1 MRNLAALM
9 NSNTSS
15 AFAEDPSAA
24 SLSAMALR
32 ADAARA
38 VAALGV
44 RAEMKVPV
52 ASLAFYGARLGWP
65 EWLFTGS
72 NFTGPLPPQI
82 PLADDLL
89 ISANLFAHVDCATL
103 VHQSINM
110 AQPAAG
116 AVTRLTLASGPT
128 MGAIFSHL
136 NRIMLL
142 GSPHCQPE
150 MRRIADRAFIGLV
163 GTVPLGGLLD
173 YLGLLFIAFHY
184 RVIEDLMSA
193 DLAGATINLTLAEG
207 GYSAAIRQLF
217 RCNVCFGA
225 AVNELS
231 MPAEWPDKTNPGHDP
246 QLWALAGE
254 RLRAAE
260 AQFRDDDSIQRL
272 RQRISDLLTE
282 NRRAPR
288 LTQVAQAEGTS
299 PRSLVRHIAAA
310 GHSFHGLVDHERRL
324 RTAHLI
330 NDPALSIR
338 AIAEQLGFPDVS
350 SFGRKFRKW
359 FGDSP
364 ACFRRRGA

>member
-1 MRNLAALM
+1 M
-9 NSNTSS
+9 NSNISS
-15 AFAEDPSAA
+15 TFANDPSAA
-24 SLSAMALR
+24 SLSAAALR

-38 VAALGV
+38 ITALGV
-44 RAEMKVPV
+44 KAETMVPV

-65 EWLFTGS
+65 EWLFTGTS
-72 NFTGPLPPQI
+72 IEGPLPSQI
-82 PLADDLL
+82 SLADDLL
-89 ISANLFAHVDCATL
+89 ISANLFAHVESATL
-103 VHQSINM
+103 INQSINM

-136 NRIMLL
+136 NRLMLL
-142 GSPHCQPE
+142 GSPHCQPI
-150 MRRIADRAFIGLV
+150 MHRSDDRASIRLV

-173 YLGLLFIAFHY
+173 YLGVLFLAFHY

-193 DLAGATINLTLAEG
+193 DLAGATINLTLRESG
-207 GYSAAIRQLF
+207 ESVAIRQHF
-217 RCNVCFGA
+217 RCDVCFGA

-231 MPAEWPDKTNPGHDP
+231 MPAEWPDKVNPGHDP

-272 RQRISDLLTE
+272 RQRIADLLTE

-299 PRSLVRHIAAA
+299 SRSLVRHIAAA

-338 AIAEQLGFPDVS
+338 AISEQLGFPDVS

-364 ACFRRRGA
+364 ARFRRRGP